1 MYKWPKKFSKTPKE
15 FEIDVMIAIGYQD
28 GPRTLPERL
37 RGDLVVHVKERH

>member
-1 MYKWPKKFSKTPKE
+1 MAKEIFKNSKGI
-15 FEIDVMIAIGYQD
+15 EIDVMIAIGYQD

>member
-1 MYKWPKKFSKTPKE
+1 MAKE

-37 RGDLVVHVKERH
+37 REI